1 MDTRWISALRAP
13 SRARRSAEEDSR
25 SEDLN
30 PVVLHSAINS
40 WRIWLTTGARRVP
53 IDGRRARGSEARLKK
68 ILTGEPSGAVDFP
81 SAMARQAIDEAMSE
95 LPTQHRQVV
104 KLAYFG
110 GLTNRE
116 IAQQLGLTL
125 GGVRRRLSESLAIV
139 GGYVE
144 RGKAVSRR
152 AMHGLVAWLYWRP
165 FGEVAQRAQAPSFEQ
180 AFQGGL
186 VAALSLTAAA
196 LLVTH
201 QAPSANVPDSHQ
213 SPRAAP
219 VESAGSYL
227 VQIQYS
233 GPAVVVHP
241 PSQPSTVAAAA
252 SPNLSAPSIPDHV
265 RLPALPTVHLPAL
278 PLPVKTPSVVP

>member
-13 SRARRSAEEDSR
+13 SRARRSAQEDSR

-53 IDGRRARGSEARLKK
+53 IDGRRARGNEARLKK
-68 ILTGEPSGAVDFP
+68 ILTGEPSGAIDFP

-116 IAQQLGLTL
+116 IAQQLGLTV
-125 GGVRRRLSESLAIV
+125 GGVRRRLSDSLATV
-139 GGYVE
+139 GAYVE
-144 RGKAVSRR
+144 RGKAVSRK
-152 AMHGLVAWLYWRP
+152 AMHGLVAWLYLRP
-165 FGEVAQRAQAPSFEQ
+165 LSEVAQRAQAPTIDQ
-180 AFQGGL
+180 AAGGL

-201 QAPSANVPDSHQ
+201 QAPPAAVPDSHQ
-213 SPRAAP
+213 TQRVAP

-227 VQIQYS
+227 VQIQHS
-233 GPAVVVHP
+233 GPAVVAHP

-252 SPNLSAPSIPDHV
+252 TPDISTPSVPDHV
-265 RLPALPTVHLPAL
+265 RLPALPVVHLPAL
-278 PLPVKTPSVVP
+278 PLPVQTPSVVP